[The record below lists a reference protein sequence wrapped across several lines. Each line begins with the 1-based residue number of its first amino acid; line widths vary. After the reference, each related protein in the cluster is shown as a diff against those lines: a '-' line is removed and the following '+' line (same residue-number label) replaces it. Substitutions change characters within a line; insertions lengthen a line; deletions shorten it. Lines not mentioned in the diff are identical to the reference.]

1 MEIIGIIAEYN
12 PFHNGHIYHI
22 DKIKKMYPN
31 SIIILIL
38 SGYFSERGEISILT
52 KRQKTIIALENNI
65 DLVIE
70 LPFEF
75 ATQSAD
81 IFAKG
86 SLSLLNHLKVNK
98 LVFGSE
104 SNEII
109 ELINLAKT
117 QINNQEYDKL
127 VKKYLQEGLNYPTA
141 LSNSLKDLTGTTTN
155 TPNDLLAISYIKE
168 IIKNN
173 YQITPI
179 TIKRTTNYHETNS
192 TEKITSASN
201 IRNLIKENK
210 DYSNTVP
217 KITHDF
223 ITLNSINYEKY
234 FQLLKYKIITDNDLS
249 RYQTVDEGLENRLKK
264 VIDNCN
270 TLDELI
276 TSIKTKRYTYNK
288 LNRMLLHILISL
300 TKERAK
306 EQEIKYLR
314 ILGFTEKGRSYLN
327 KIKKDLTI
335 PLITKVNKN
344 NYELL
349 KLELTVSKFYQLLS
363 NQNTT
368 KDDLEKPVQ
377 K

>member
-22 DKIKKMYPN
+22 EKIKKMYPN

-217 KITHDF
+217 QITHDF

>member
-217 KITHDF
+217 QITHDF

>member
-217 KITHDF
+217 QITHDF

-249 RYQTVDEGLENRLKK
+249 RYQTVDEGLENRL
-264 VIDNCN
+264 
-270 TLDELI
+270 
-276 TSIKTKRYTYNK
+276 
-288 LNRMLLHILISL
+288 
-300 TKERAK
+300 
-306 EQEIKYLR
+306 
-314 ILGFTEKGRSYLN
+314 
-327 KIKKDLTI
+327 
-335 PLITKVNKN
+335 
-344 NYELL
+344 
-349 KLELTVSKFYQLLS
+349 
-363 NQNTT
+363 
-368 KDDLEKPVQ
+368 
-377 K
+377 